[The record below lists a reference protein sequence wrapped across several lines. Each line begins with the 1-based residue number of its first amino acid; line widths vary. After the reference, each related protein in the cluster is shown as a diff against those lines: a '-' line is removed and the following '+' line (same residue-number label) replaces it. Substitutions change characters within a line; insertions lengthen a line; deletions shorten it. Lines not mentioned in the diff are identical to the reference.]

1 MEISVV
7 FFASNQT
14 TLLKAKLFIFN
25 LSEDES
31 LLCLSCQECDC
42 SSLLH

>member
-31 LLCLSCQECDC
+31 LACLLCQECSC
-42 SSLLH
+42 SLLH